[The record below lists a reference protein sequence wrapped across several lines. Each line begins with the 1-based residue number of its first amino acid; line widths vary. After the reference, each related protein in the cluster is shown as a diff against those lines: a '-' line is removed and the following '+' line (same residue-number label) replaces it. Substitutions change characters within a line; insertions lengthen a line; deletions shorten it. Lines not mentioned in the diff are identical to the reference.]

1 MLNIFKYKDTIQTM
15 WEIDVLS
22 NYYISQTSSL
32 DSKSLRKWTRLKQII
47 STNILSNYYSKLDKL
62 FTLMFFEEV
71 MMNWNIHNLMSQS
84 HLVLQGKLLWS
95 L

>member
-15 WEIDVLS
+15 WEIDV
-22 NYYISQTSSL
+22 
-32 DSKSLRKWTRLKQII
+32 
-47 STNILSNYYSKLDKL
+47 LSNYYSKLDKL